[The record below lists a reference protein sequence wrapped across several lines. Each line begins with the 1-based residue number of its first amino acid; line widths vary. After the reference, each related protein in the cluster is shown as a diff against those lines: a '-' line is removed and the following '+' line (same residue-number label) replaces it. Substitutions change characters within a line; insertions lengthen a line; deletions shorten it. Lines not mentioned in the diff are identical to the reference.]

1 MNKITP
7 FFTLNGVKYEIKKTR
22 WLVAE
27 YNRLN
32 EESPLTDEDRA
43 DAIKASNLVADAQK
57 FAEKEKE
64 WWDKLCVEP
73 TEENRNTYFMFKKMS
88 DDAVSAYNEF
98 VVTHNA
104 LQDASR
110 HNINVLEQIAIKGIA
125 EQYFHMNEA
134 EATKIWEAFVDSQ
147 ENHNI
152 VGEWL
157 TAMAQCL
164 FMEEDEKEEGN
175 DFLSQ
180 MRRQRGT
187 LRKKR

>member
-7 FFTLNGVKYEIKKTR
+7 FFTLNGVRYEIKKTR
-22 WLVAE
+22 WLIAE

-32 EESPLTDEDRA
+32 EASPLTDEDRA

-64 WWDKLCVEP
+64 WWDKLCENP

-88 DDAVSAYNEF
+88 DDAVSAYNDF
-98 VVTHNA
+98 VVTHDA
-104 LQDASR
+104 LQNASK
-110 HNINVLEQIAIKGIA
+110 HNIDVLEQIAIKGIA
-125 EQYFHMNEA
+125 EQYCQMNEA
-134 EATKIWEAFVDSQ
+134 EATKIWEAFVESQ
-147 ENHNI
+147 ETHNI

-164 FMEEDEKEEGN
+164 FIDDEEKDEDN

-180 MRRQRGT
+180 MRKQKGT

>member
-7 FFTLNGVKYEIKKTR
+7 FFNLNGVKYEIKKTR
-22 WLVAE
+22 WLIAE

-32 EESPLTDEDRA
+32 EETPLSDEDRA
-43 DAIKASNLVADAQK
+43 DALKASNLVADAQK

-64 WWDKLCVEP
+64 WWDKLCAEP

-88 DDAVSAYNEF
+88 DDAVAEYNDF

-104 LQDASR
+104 LQNASK
-110 HNINVLEQIAIKGIA
+110 HNIDILEQIAIKGLA
-125 EQYFHMNEA
+125 EQYFGMNVA
-134 EATKIWEAFVDSQ
+134 EATKTWEAFVNTQ
-147 ENHNI
+147 ESLSV

-164 FMEEDEKEEGN
+164 FIEEDEKDDN

-180 MRRQRGT
+180 MRKQRGAF
-187 LRKKR
+187 RKKR

>member
-134 EATKIWEAFVDSQ
+134 EATKIWEAFVESQ

>member
-180 MRRQRGT
+180 MRKQRGT

>member
-7 FFTLNGVKYEIKKTR
+7 FFTLDGVKYEIKKTR

>member
-1 MNKITP
+1 MNKIIP

>member
-147 ENHNI
+147 ENHNV

-164 FMEEDEKEEGN
+164 FIEEDEREEGN

-180 MRRQRGT
+180 MRRQRGK
-187 LRKKR
+187 LRKKG